1 MLAPL
6 QLPLQRRDDR
16 EGLTGSYRA
25 EHLFAFEPALAFY
38 DAYHEKASACDA
50 RIEAVLKELSIDR
63 GGGHGSAPRA
73 SRRRN
78 RTDQAN
84 ALTFDVREALF
95 ALLGKDITTIDGLGP
110 YLSLKLIAE
119 CGDGHFTSWLG
130 LAPSNKVSGGKMLS
144 SRTRRSGG
152 RAAALLRLA
161 AVTVGRTDTAL
172 GAFYRRLSSRIG
184 KAKAVTA
191 AARKIAVLFYNAVRY
206 GMVYV
211 DPGASSYETHY
222 RARVVS
228 NLRRRANSFGF
239 VLQPLDPKVGAG
251 TSTRGRRRRGSRSCQ
266 GTSRWG
272 SCAP

>member
-1 MLAPL
+1 M
-6 QLPLQRRDDR
+6 
-16 EGLTGSYRA
+16 
-25 EHLFAFEPALAFY
+25 
-38 DAYHEKASACDA
+38 
-50 RIEAVLKELSIDR
+50 
-63 GGGHGSAPRA
+63 
-73 SRRRN
+73 
-78 RTDQAN
+78 
-84 ALTFDVREALF
+84 
-95 ALLGKDITTIDGLGP
+95 
-110 YLSLKLIAE
+110 
-119 CGDGHFTSWLG
+119 
-130 LAPSNKVSGGKMLS
+130 
-144 SRTRRSGG
+144 
-152 RAAALLRLA
+152 
-161 AVTVGRTDTAL
+161 
-172 GAFYRRLSSRIG
+172 
-184 KAKAVTA
+184 TA